1 MATTVFSWA
10 SVAKGKPQLT
20 VEVEAAKAAVK
31 EKAQREKAER
41 ERLAWEA
48 GAPVR
53 MRQDATVSAI
63 RKKEQEEALARQKYK
78 EEHDN
83 KFSKESGWMMG
94 QWPTM
99 HLVPYETRLTV
110 PRTVNERARNWV
122 ERALASWWQE
132 WEKFETVEALRTAFI
147 NAFVP
152 YALEHSN
159 YRRVYDFE
167 HWEKQQSTGT
177 NKVEGTHTE
186 RYANLLRWVKD
197 IESDQPYWNPLW
209 VACKNITF
217 ENCLWAMN
225 MESQTFRALDKL
237 SPNSEVPITGFL
249 KVEGQVV
256 TWLADFAKYIPYLH
270 NPKPKSKQA
279 IEAKRQRDEEEFD
292 RMMSDDCGW

>member
-1 MATTVFSWA
+1 VRKKLKYFKPFKEIVTKLTMATTVFSWA
-10 SVAKGKPQLT
+10 SVAKGKPQIITQVKTDIKERT
-20 VEVEAAKAAVK
+20 VD
-31 EKAQREKAER
+31 
-41 ERLAWEA
+41 
-48 GAPVR
+48 APIR
-53 MRQDATVSAI
+53 ARQ
-63 RKKEQEEALARQKYK
+63 KEQEPALAEY
-78 EEHDN
+78 DS
-83 KFSKESGWMMG
+83 KFSKESGWLMG
-94 QWPTM
+94 QWPTT

-132 WEKFETVEALRTAFI
+132 WEKCETVEALRTAFI

-159 YRRVYDFE
+159 YRRVYDFK

-177 NKVEGTHTE
+177 SKVESTHAE

-225 MESQTFRALDKL
+225 VEAQTFRALDKL

-249 KVEGQVV
+249 KVEGQRV
-256 TWLADFAKYIPYLH
+256 TWLADFAQYIPYLH
-270 NPKPKSKQA
+270 DPKPKSKQA
-279 IEAKRQRDEEEFD
+279 IEARIRRDEEEFD

>member
-10 SVAKGKPQLT
+10 SVAKGKPQIIT
-20 VEVEAAKAAVK
+20 QVK
-31 EKAQREKAER
+31 TDIKER
-41 ERLAWEA
+41 IVD
-48 GAPVR
+48 APIR
-53 MRQDATVSAI
+53 ARQ
-63 RKKEQEEALARQKYK
+63 KEQEPALV
-78 EEHDN
+78 EHDN
-83 KFSKESGWMMG
+83 KFSKESGWLMG

-132 WEKFETVEALRTAFI
+132 WEKFETVDALRTAFI

-152 YALEHSN
+152 YALEHGN

-225 MESQTFRALDKL
+225 VESQTFRALDKL

-256 TWLADFAKYIPYLH
+256 TWLADFTKYIPYLH

-292 RMMSDDCGW
+292 RMMFDDCGW